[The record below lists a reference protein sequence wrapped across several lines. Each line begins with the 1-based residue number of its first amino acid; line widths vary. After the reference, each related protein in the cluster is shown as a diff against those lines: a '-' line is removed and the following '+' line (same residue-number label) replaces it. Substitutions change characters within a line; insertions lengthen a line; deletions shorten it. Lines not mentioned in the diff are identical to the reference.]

1 MALILV
7 LVLALLL
14 RLVNIN
20 QSFWLDESV
29 QALTSN
35 GSFLGLL
42 HELKGDFHPPLYHFL
57 MWGWARLFGNSEIA
71 MRMPSVL
78 LGVATVWLTYL
89 IAKQLLDKQALKDKW
104 TKWLPLVSA
113 VFMATAPF
121 HIYYSQEARMYAA
134 GAFFT
139 ALSFYFFLRLVNRG
153 KNGLDWLAVF
163 YILSTLGMLYCDYYG
178 LFAFFVQIIASVF
191 FLRKRT
197 MEFARNFGL
206 ISVLFLPA
214 LILLSI
220 QLKTGIAA
228 NEVLPGWGQL
238 VNLNF
243 FKALPL
249 TFIKFSLGRIT
260 IFNKQLYAFVG
271 VTLFVIYALVMGQSL
286 LIKKKKLTVNY
297 QSLIIIFLWFMAP
310 VFLAWIVS
318 FLIPNYQPFRLLLS
332 LTPFYILLSIG
343 AFRIEKLFLRW
354 LIIGFVVVVN
364 LTALSVYYFNPYFH
378 REDWRGA
385 TRYIEMSDKQ
395 SLVVF
400 PSHTSYWP
408 YYYYSEG
415 KVPFVGAGKGIAQVT
430 TFNTA
435 NLVKEIPN
443 FDRLEKVYYI
453 YYLADLFDPN
463 SLVINWLEGHNF
475 VKIGETIFNQLRIQE
490 WQRWK

>member
-1 MALILV
+1 MIILIL
-7 LVLALLL
+7 LLGFVL

-20 QSFWLDESV
+20 QSLWLDETV
-29 QALTSN
+29 QAITSK
-35 GSFLGLL
+35 GPFLGLFV
-42 HELKGDFHPPLYHFL
+42 ELKGDFHPPLYHFIV
-57 MWGWARLFGNSEIA
+57 WGWAYLFGNSEIA

-78 LGVATVWLTYL
+78 LGVGTVWLVYL
-89 IAKQLLDKQALKDKW
+89 ITKQLLAKETLKDKW
-104 TKWLPLVSA
+104 LKWLPLVAA

-134 GAFFT
+134 GAFFA

-153 KNGLDWLAVF
+153 KNGLDRLAVF

-178 LFAFFVQIIASVF
+178 LFVFFVQIMASVF

-197 MEFARNFGL
+197 MEFARNFL
-206 ISVLFLPA
+206 LVSVLFLPA
-214 LILLSI
+214 LILLSV

-238 VNLNF
+238 VNLSF

-249 TFIKFSLGRIT
+249 TFIKFALGRIT
-260 IFNKQLYAFVG
+260 IFNKQLYALVG
-271 VTLFVIYALVMGQSL
+271 VALFAVYALVMAQSL
-286 LIKKKKLTVNY
+286 LIKKKKLVNY
-297 QSLIIIFLWFMAP
+297 QSLIIVFLWFLVP
-310 VFLAWIVS
+310 VFLAWIIS
-318 FLIPNYQPFRLLLS
+318 FLIPNYQPFRLLLC
-332 LTPFYILLSIG
+332 LPPFYILLAIG
-343 AFRIEKLFLRW
+343 AFKVKKLLLRW
-354 LIIGFVVVVN
+354 LIVVFVITVN

-378 REDWRGA
+378 REDWRGL
-385 TRYIEMSDKQ
+385 TRYIEATDK
-395 SLVVF
+395 
-400 PSHTSYWP
+400 PSVALLPSYTSHWP

-415 KVPFVGAGKGIAQVT
+415 KVPLIGVGKGINQVT

-435 NLVKEIPN
+435 NLSKEIPN
-443 FDRLEKVYYI
+443 SAQLEKVYYI

-475 VKIGETIFNQLRIQE
+475 VKIGEVSFNQLRIQE